1 MSIERLIDSPIE
13 IGELPTKDN
22 TNVPFWKLE
31 TPFAS
36 KKKLREI
43 GLAAFTNFI
52 QLAFE
57 LMRNDIGISRK
68 TEQLFSITI
77 VHYAIGTKPF

>member
-43 GLAAFTNFI
+43 GLAA
-52 QLAFE
+52 LAFE

-68 TEQLFSITI
+68 IEQLFSITI